1 MSKQGKEKFQNPKF
15 KFQTK
20 MKIRIS
26 KLETN
31 SNNKILLIKE
41 ICFAPLLADTFVR
54 PKRTQYDI
62 AMSDCFEYS
71 VSSQ

>member
-1 MSKQGKEKFQNPKF
+1 
-15 KFQTK
+15 
-20 MKIRIS
+20 MKIR
-26 KLETN
+26 N
-31 SNNKILLIKE
+31 PNNE
-41 ICFAPLLADTFVR
+41 IYFTPLRPDTFATLGTTLQFGTFVR